1 MFRNTVSECRVRS
14 VVYFVHM
21 RRYFI
26 IADTVPIALAIIML
40 TGLSS
45 SLLRV
50 FKHKCTIIIILFH
63 YTEVQRSLRRSLR
76 PDTDHTADNV
86 RYGQDPVGRVAAG
99 IWSVITFF
107 KHSGWPTCPQG
118 EGYITACSFGMLLT
132 TPNSAHV
139 DFFRTKEETPCFK
152 KRPVDM
158 KWSKMLSSCVEL
170 KGSGGKFLRN
180 ISQRIP
186 TFHRHAV
193 MQMQFIR
200 CIKSVQLR
208 GSLDS
213 LRWDIPQIW
222 VSTSWT
228 Y

>member
-1 MFRNTVSECRVRS
+1 MFRNTVSECRVS
-14 VVYFVHM
+14 TVVYFVHM

-40 TGLSS
+40 TGLSF

-50 FKHKCTIIIILFH
+50 FKHKCTITIILFH
-63 YTEVQRSLRRSLR
+63 YTEEQRSLRRSLR

-152 KRPVDM
+152 KNALLIWNGLKCSRAALNWKVRGG
-158 KWSKMLSSCVEL
+158 SSSETSA
-170 KGSGGKFLRN
+170 KGFPLFTDT
-180 ISQRIP
+180 QWC
-186 TFHRHAV
+186 
-193 MQMQFIR
+193 R
-200 CIKSVQLR
+200 C
-208 GSLDS
+208 SLYD
-213 LRWDIPQIW
+213 
-222 VSTSWT
+222 V
-228 Y
+228 